1 MFWSFN
7 TFFLLVDYLQPKW
20 AMAFKI
26 QDNQRFTKERF
37 INALYRILFNQ
48 LVIGSI
54 MAFIFYHLSIWR
66 GCSSGKVL
74 PSFKEV
80 FLDIIVCILVEEVLF
95 YYSHRLLHHPRLYK
109 HIHKIHHEWTAP
121 IGVVSIYAHP
131 IEHMFSNIVP
141 LIVGPLICGSHLFTI
156 WVWYGLAQFSTTV
169 SHSGYHF
176 PLLPSPESHDYHHY
190 SFNQCFGVL
199 GVLDWL
205 HGTDANFR
213 KTPAYKRHFMSLS
226 LVPVKSLVSNDSKTN

>member
-1 MFWSFN
+1 
-7 TFFLLVDYLQPKW
+7 
-20 AMAFKI
+20 MAFKI

-74 PSFKEV
+74 PPFKEV

-121 IGVVSIYAHP
+121 IG
-131 IEHMFSNIVP
+131 
-141 LIVGPLICGSHLFTI
+141 PLICGSHLFTI

-176 PLLPSPESHDYHHY
+176 PLLPSPESHDYHHF